1 MIKVN
6 SHILPNGLRLVHSD
20 SFKTSMACVNLLYNV
35 GARDEEPEHTGIAH
49 LMEHLMFS
57 GSKNAPSYD
66 NPLQEAGAQNNA
78 WTDNDF
84 TNFYVNLPAMNIETA
99 LFLESDRMCDLNL
112 TARSLEVQKKVVAE
126 EFKER
131 VLNQPYGDIYTHL
144 RSLAYKVHPYRWPTI
159 GLSVQQILEVSLD
172 YVKDFYR
179 KHYAPDNAVLSIV
192 GDVSFDKAVEL
203 TEKWFSEIPRADVPP
218 RNLPEEPLQT
228 ERRVLEVERDVP
240 QNLIVIA
247 FHIPSCLDKAYPVYD
262 IVTDFLASGKSSRLN
277 RLVRESGKFVS
288 ADSYVDD
295 SCHPG
300 LLVMTAYLQSS
311 VSFDEAEELLIN
323 ELKGVSENVTDREFQ
338 KTLNIREVNHET
350 SLLSVSNVAL
360 SLAKSTLV
368 ATPDFY
374 LNEVE
379 RYRAVELDAVRAAAR
394 SLLSTPYCVLRYK
407 AKGA

>member
-1 MIKVN
+1 M
-6 SHILPNGLRLVHSD
+6 
-20 SFKTSMACVNLLYNV
+20 
-35 GARDEEPEHTGIAH
+35 
-49 LMEHLMFS
+49 
-57 GSKNAPSYD
+57 
-66 NPLQEAGAQNNA
+66 
-78 WTDNDF
+78 
-84 TNFYVNLPAMNIETA
+84 
-99 LFLESDRMCDLNL
+99 
-112 TARSLEVQKKVVAE
+112 
-126 EFKER
+126 
-131 VLNQPYGDIYTHL
+131 
-144 RSLAYKVHPYRWPTI
+144 
-159 GLSVQQILEVSLD
+159 
-172 YVKDFYR
+172 
-179 KHYAPDNAVLSIV
+179 
-192 GDVSFDKAVEL
+192 
-203 TEKWFSEIPRADVPP
+203 
-218 RNLPEEPLQT
+218 
-228 ERRVLEVERDVP
+228 ERDVP

-323 ELKGVSENVTDREFQ
+323 ELKGVSEKVTDREFQ